1 MRWGSTASAM
11 ITPKVVVHV
20 WISFHVGWPIIQNIL
35 KNRYERTSIPWREFL
50 YLYWLIDDDDSSSL
64 FFSSKHMREQRS
76 IFSFLFFFPELEEPN
91 HDDKL
96 VGGAGKISILLI
108 KINKFDVEVYGKL
121 LGKNKLY
128 TEYMCI
134 GIRQEKH
141 FNDLSAAGNFF
152 FVVWLAASKSILFLC
167 DVVRNLGIAFCYTA
181 SSSMKKKSYF

>member
-1 MRWGSTASAM
+1 
-11 ITPKVVVHV
+11 
-20 WISFHVGWPIIQNIL
+20 
-35 KNRYERTSIPWREFL
+35 
-50 YLYWLIDDDDSSSL
+50 
-64 FFSSKHMREQRS
+64 MREQRS

-152 FVVWLAASKSILFLC
+152 FCRLACCFQINSFSVRCRPKLGNCFLLYSFVVYEEKKLCLGTLFFLLVVIAALGDAHQIPYIDVRFSFLC
-167 DVVRNLGIAFCYTA
+167 
-181 SSSMKKKSYF
+181 

>member
-1 MRWGSTASAM
+1 
-11 ITPKVVVHV
+11 
-20 WISFHVGWPIIQNIL
+20 
-35 KNRYERTSIPWREFL
+35 
-50 YLYWLIDDDDSSSL
+50 
-64 FFSSKHMREQRS
+64 MREQRS

-128 TEYMCI
+128 TECVLEFDKKNI
-134 GIRQEKH
+134 STTSQQQET
-141 FNDLSAAGNFF
+141 FF

-181 SSSMKKKSYF
+181 SSSMKKKSYV